1 MEYSFVHYE
10 GRFSFDAETRTVTN
24 LESGAVKYLSKNEAV
39 LLECLL
45 SGIQTKE
52 KLMRKVWFDRGVVV
66 TDASY
71 YQLATQL
78 SKGFAEVGLPKYG
91 IKTIPRYGLVLAVK
105 PVSGAIGLPKVP
117 DQAGASAPSLADA
130 AEGEEGRAH
139 PMVEPAEASNERIVR
154 PDILGWLRSGRHL
167 SIRSRAKRLMAN
179 MLSMACLWTGY

>member
-1 MEYSFVHYE
+1 MEYSFVDFE
-10 GRFSFDAETRTVTN
+10 GRFSFDAETRTVIN
-24 LESGAVKYLSKNEAV
+24 LESGAVRYLSKNEAV

-78 SKGFAEVGLPKYG
+78 RKGFAEVGLPKYG

-105 PVSGAIGLPKVP
+105 PVSGAIGLPNVP
-117 DQAGASAPSLADA
+117 DQAGASEPSLANA
-130 AEGEEGRAH
+130 TEGGEGRGH
-139 PMVEPAEASNERIVR
+139 PMPPPGGGI
-154 PDILGWLRSGRHL
+154 G
-167 SIRSRAKRLMAN
+167 
-179 MLSMACLWTGY
+179 